1 MKGDF
6 YLFNLV
12 MVLCIFILE
21 NLEFG
26 EDVFYEVKRNIGINI
41 NRGIN
46 KNIFESFLIFW
57 DRLIV
62 IFGS

>member
-26 EDVFYEVKRNIGINI
+26 EDVFYKVKRNIGINI